1 MPHQGIVG
9 PVPGHMIG
17 AGEDP
22 APDPVPGHEGG
33 QGPGQVPE
41 GDPGPV
47 LALAAVTPDLSHVL
61 VVDLVLAPDQGPG
74 QSLGQD
80 LDQSRQ

>member
-17 AGEDP
+17 AGGDP
-22 APDPVPGHEGG
+22 APDHVPGPGHEGG
-33 QGPGQVPE
+33 PGQVPG
-41 GDPGPV
+41 GDPGLV
-47 LALAAVTPDLSHVL
+47 LALAAATPGLSHVL
-61 VVDLVLAPDQGPG
+61 VVALVLAPDQGPG